1 MIMKKVFLFSFLL
14 LAAACF
20 GQSKKMSLPLEFGIE
35 LDGKLK
41 KIDPNTSFDSPTGV
55 AYVGVFAELH
65 LTNHLSGKLKVGLNN
80 TYYHD
85 DWVGIY
91 QVSDNGYVSDGTFTS
106 KTWIKQT
113 FGISLEPRFYF
124 FSTES
129 MRKINFYA
137 ALPVGFE
144 SAPSWT
150 MNFGYVR
157 SELIILPSF
166 GCRYDFTKHWGIE
179 TSGGLGWGRYYGKY
193 NDSWV
198 SGMKYGLSVGIR
210 YAF

>member
-1 MIMKKVFLFSFLL
+1 MKKVFLFAFVLFTVT
-14 LAAACF
+14 CF
-20 GQSKKMSLPLEFGIE
+20 GQSKNMSLPLQFGIE

-41 KIDPNTSFDSPTGV
+41 KIDPNSTFDSPTGV
-55 AYVGVFAELH
+55 AYIGLFAELH
-65 LTNHLSGKLKVGLNN
+65 LTNHFSGKLRVGLNN

-85 DWVGIY
+85 DWVRKFYDSGY
-91 QVSDNGYVSDGTFTS
+91 GYVSDGDFTS

-113 FGISLEPRFYF
+113 LGISLEPRFYF

-137 ALPVGFE
+137 ALPVMFE

-150 MNFGYVR
+150 VNFTYIR

-166 GCRYDFTKHWGIE
+166 GCHYDFTNRWGIE
-179 TSGGLGWGRYYGKY
+179 ASGGLGWGRYYGKY